1 MKHICYPTKGTCSK
15 FINVDIDDDTTV
27 RNVSFVG
34 GCPGNTCGVAR
45 LVEGM
50 KADEVIAR
58 LRGITCGGKPTS
70 CPDQLTYA
78 IEALAVK
85 K

>member
-1 MKHICYPTKGTCSK
+1 MKHICYPTQGTCSK
-15 FINVDIDDDTTV
+15 FINVDIDDEGRV
-27 RNVSFVG
+27 HNVSFVG

-58 LRGITCGGKPTS
+58 LCGINCGNKPTS
-70 CPDQLTYA
+70 CPDQLTKA
-78 IEALAVK
+78 IAALRG
-85 K
+85 